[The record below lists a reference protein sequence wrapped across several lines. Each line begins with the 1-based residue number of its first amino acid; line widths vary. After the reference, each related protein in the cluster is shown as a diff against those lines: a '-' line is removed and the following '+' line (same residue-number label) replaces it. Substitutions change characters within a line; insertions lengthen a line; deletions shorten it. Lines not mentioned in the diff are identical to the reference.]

1 MVRKWGWWQRPSSP
15 SFTHITCTITP
26 DSSAAHYVVALKQWT
41 GDSKGQGR
49 MSRPYPIYFSIP
61 SFLPRVFHM
70 STFPCVVFP
79 SSYPE
84 TFQVDNPYRAFVRYN
99 GGGLLRKAHLKHTYH
114 YTPSIPS
121 PADNND
127 LPDASSSSLFTVSLF
142 SCALLNS
149 REKLHHTTTWLNLT
163 QFHVARTFKPLG
175 SLILATVLSSF
186 IPRITTYLIRINK

>member
-15 SFTHITCTITP
+15 SFTHTKCITP
-26 DSSAAHYVVALKQWT
+26 DSSAAHYVVALKQWN

-84 TFQVDNPYRAFVRYN
+84 TFQVDNPYRAFVTMEEDYYVKLTWNTR
-99 GGGLLRKAHLKHTYH
+99 T
-114 YTPSIPS
+114 TIPRLS
-121 PADNND
+121 TAQLTTMIYPMRRRRRC
-127 LPDASSSSLFTVSLF
+127 SLSLY
-142 SCALLNS
+142 S
-149 REKLHHTTTWLNLT
+149 
-163 QFHVARTFKPLG
+163 VARCWIPGKNCTTPPLD
-175 SLILATVLSSF
+175 
-186 IPRITTYLIRINK
+186 